1 MSAASNTSAVR
12 ADFRITC
19 YDGQELIFTNDK
31 YVDGVMTVQDF
42 YDYPVGQCKKCPAG
56 EVSMLNALIC
66 CGKARVVRAILCRRC
81 QVACM

>member
-1 MSAASNTSAVR
+1 MSAASNTSSFH

-31 YVDGVMTVQDF
+31 YVDGVMTLQDF

-56 EVSMLNALIC
+56 KCKNIKRIKIC
-66 CGKARVVRAILCRRC
+66 YQR
-81 QVACM
+81 QD